1 MFLTFI
7 TVSTA
12 IRQDFEGGRQIY
24 GNSDIKGVA
33 IPESAAPY
41 VCGFNNAQFAAVL
54 GAEAMKGVLDLPLKL
69 LRVTSQHQ
77 IQAPYNEATQ
87 WFDQEYIFL
96 NLDDSKLQ

>member
-1 MFLTFI
+1 MNTLYHDPKFDGTWTI
-7 TVSTA
+7 ST
-12 IRQDFEGGRQIY
+12 
-24 GNSDIKGVA
+24 
-33 IPESAAPY
+33 
-41 VCGFNNAQFAAVL
+41 
-54 GAEAMKGVLDLPLKL
+54 AEAMKGVLDLPLKL